1 MKVEVITALDI
12 GTHSVK
18 MVMVKRNEAGD
29 ALEILGFVEEP
40 SVGVRKGAVAN
51 PEEVI
56 KTIMGLKNKLEVMG
70 GYKIDEVIV
79 SVGGNHVFV
88 LPSRGVVAVS
98 RADGEVSGED
108 VERVLQAAQAVSLPS
123 NKEILEVF
131 PQQFMVDGTGE
142 IKEPVG
148 MRGVRLEVDVL
159 AVCAFTPYM
168 KNLTDSVLGSGLEIS
183 DIIPSSLAAAEAVLT
198 PRQKEMGVAVIDI
211 GAGTTGLSVYEEGD
225 LVHTTILP
233 VGAGNIT
240 HDIAIGL
247 RTEPDIAE
255 YVKIQH
261 GSLTS
266 KGKKSQ
272 KIQLADGSEM
282 SFSPKFLSHIIE
294 ARMKQIFQFVNK
306 ELKQIGKQGSL
317 PAGIVLTG
325 GGSKLPGVVD
335 MAKKELKVS
344 GKVGVGDKIVG
355 FPNDSAFLGV
365 MGLIL
370 SGAESGAYTRKS
382 KKSTSLLSKVKKV
395 LAPFIP

>member
-1 MKVEVITALDI
+1 
-12 GTHSVK
+12 
-18 MVMVKRNEAGD
+18 
-29 ALEILGFVEEP
+29 
-40 SVGVRKGAVAN
+40 
-51 PEEVI
+51 
-56 KTIMGLKNKLEVMG
+56 
-70 GYKIDEVIV
+70 
-79 SVGGNHVFV
+79 
-88 LPSRGVVAVS
+88 
-98 RADGEVSGED
+98 
-108 VERVLQAAQAVSLPS
+108 
-123 NKEILEVF
+123 
-131 PQQFMVDGTGE
+131 
-142 IKEPVG
+142 
-148 MRGVRLEVDVL
+148 
-159 AVCAFTPYM
+159 
-168 KNLTDSVLGSGLEIS
+168 TDSVLGSGLEIS